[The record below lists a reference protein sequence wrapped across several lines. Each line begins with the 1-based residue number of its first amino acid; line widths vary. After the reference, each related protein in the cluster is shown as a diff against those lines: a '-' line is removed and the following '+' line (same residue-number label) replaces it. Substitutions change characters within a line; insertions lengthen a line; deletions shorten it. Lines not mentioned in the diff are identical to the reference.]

1 MRNEARIYNE
11 EKTVSSINGVEKTG
25 ELYAKESNCTT
36 ISNSKWIKVL
46 KSKTQTE
53 NFWNKI

>member
-1 MRNEARIYNE
+1 MRNEARIYKE

-36 ISNSKWIKVL
+36 ISHYMQDKL
-46 KSKTQTE
+46 KMD
-53 NFWNKI
+53 